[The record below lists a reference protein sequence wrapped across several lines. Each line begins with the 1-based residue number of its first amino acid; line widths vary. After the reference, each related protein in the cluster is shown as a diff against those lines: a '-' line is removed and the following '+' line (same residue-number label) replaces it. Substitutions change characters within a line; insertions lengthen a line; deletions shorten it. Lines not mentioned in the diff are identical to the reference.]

1 MAENSN
7 IPLGRL
13 EMGLTDYNVRMPGEF
28 TSVHEMNDIV
38 ITRMDGEVIY
48 LRDIAEIKDTFKK
61 VTQEV
66 RVNGQQGVV
75 FVVQKK
81 SEANTVEVAQ
91 NTMEVNEGRA
101 ENMQDDVYINLL

>member
-28 TSVHEMNDIV
+28 TSVHEMNDLV

-66 RVNGQQGVV
+66 RINDQQDLV
-75 FVVQKK
+75 FLVQKQIDAK
-81 SEANTVEVAQ
+81 TETVAQSTQDVIEASEAN
-91 NTMEVNEGRA
+91 
-101 ENMQDDVYINLL
+101 

>member
-1 MAENSN
+1 MNHSGYRTIIVGGVPEREINVEIDPQKQEAYNISLSEVNRILMAENSN

-48 LRDIAEIKDTFKK
+48 LRDNAEIKDTCKK

-66 RVNGQQGVV
+66 RDN
-75 FVVQKK
+75 
-81 SEANTVEVAQ
+81 S
-91 NTMEVNEGRA
+91 
-101 ENMQDDVYINLL
+101 